1 MKRGSDMTGQ
11 LSLQFEW
18 EPRDAPDERIA
29 KAEAIIEKY
38 LTVAEHVSDF
48 YDFCIDRDDKDRKK
62 WMPRYY
68 EKLRMMKEAGIRA
81 IKNLHLP
88 CLYFFDV
95 ESKYNSLRSQRNATQ
110 KLLADKIKLR
120 RKQLDAFGY
129 IQQEHDLKTAT
140 DPDRID
146 ECMEPDGTLLGY
158 WYWLFE
164 DPISDIPV
172 PEVII
177 NKYIDKYGTKENTN
191 RATETTVQG

>member
-1 MKRGSDMTGQ
+1 MR
-11 LSLQFEW
+11 
-18 EPRDAPDERIA
+18 
-29 KAEAIIEKY
+29 
-38 LTVAEHVSDF
+38 DF
-48 YDFCIDRDDKDRKK
+48 YNFCIDRDDKDRKR

-68 EKLRMMKEAGIRA
+68 DVLRRKKEAAKITME
-81 IKNLHLP
+81 NLHMP

-95 ESKYNSLRSQRNATQ
+95 ESRMNQQRSKKNPSNETKHAIRT
-110 KLLADKIKLR
+110 L

-146 ECMEPDGTLLGY
+146 ECIEPDGTLLGY

-177 NKYIDKYGTKENTN
+177 NKYIDKYGTQKDTN
-191 RATETTVQG
+191 RTTETTVQG

>member
-18 EPRDAPDERIA
+18 EQRDAPDERIA

-68 EKLRMMKEAGIRA
+68 GVLERMKEAAYRM
-81 IKNLHLP
+81 IKNLRLP
-88 CLYFFDV
+88 CLEFFDI
-95 ESKYNSLRSQRNATQ
+95 ERRWRNLQDMNESRRSLFADQFSKY
-110 KLLADKIKLR
+110 K
-120 RKQLDAFGY
+120 KQLDAFGY

-164 DPISDIPV
+164 DPIASIPV
-172 PEVII
+172 PEEII
-177 NKYIDKYGTKENTN
+177 NKYIDKYGTQKDTN
-191 RATETTVQG
+191 RATETTVQD